1 MQRRPALARSGR
13 PHQADGF
20 RSHGASR
27 AVALIALVPM
37 ALTMPVAVA
46 HAMTM
51 APMQMAVAN
60 QATMADVAVTPVA
73 MAIVHLRQAVVRG
86 GFTDQTLGG
95 DRRC

>member
-1 MQRRPALARSGR
+1 MPVALA
-13 PHQADGF
+13 
-20 RSHGASR
+20 
-27 AVALIALVPM
+27 
-37 ALTMPVAVA
+37 MPVAVA

-60 QATMADVAVTPVA
+60 QTAMADVAMTPMA
-73 MAIVHLRQAVVRG
+73 MAIVHLRQAVVGRG